1 MEIVNHRQKMSDATE
16 SCAKGNDNFATK
28 VVSTKNVKK
37 KKKKNVEVVRRK
49 NQTYFFSKY

>member
-37 KKKKNVEVVRRK
+37 KKKNVEVVRRK